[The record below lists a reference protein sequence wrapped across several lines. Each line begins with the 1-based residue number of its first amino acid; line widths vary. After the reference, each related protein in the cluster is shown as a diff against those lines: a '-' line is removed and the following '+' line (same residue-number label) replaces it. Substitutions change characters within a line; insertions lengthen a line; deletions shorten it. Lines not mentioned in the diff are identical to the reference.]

1 MDDSS
6 LHPVTLRFASDK
18 REAQFARDYFRKS
31 VRLVRLAILIGCGQF
46 ALFGL
51 LDAAMIPGSADEA
64 RVIRAVVCLVLLG
77 LVALTYTRHFRPS
90 TMQRIVSLVPLVAGV
105 GVAALAFVAQDE
117 NAYYDYYA
125 GLMIV
130 LFFVH
135 ALLRLRFVYATTV
148 SLALVGSYHLVTVLA
163 IPTPSHVLI
172 NNLFFLSSANVTG
185 MVASYALE
193 LYARKLFVKTQALD
207 ERNRVLVAEDR
218 RKSRELDASQ
228 RLQLSLLPQTLP
240 ALPHADLAVCM
251 RTATEV
257 GGDYYDF
264 DLADDGALTFA
275 IGDAT
280 GHGAEAGVMVTATK
294 MLFACRGAEP
304 DLADILRRASQP
316 MKRIGQG
323 RLFMALALGRL
334 RGHTL
339 ELAGAGMPPAFVV
352 REKTGMIESVPLKG
366 MPLGSLAEYPYTSQT
381 IQLDPGDA
389 VVLMSDGFPE
399 LFNARGEMLGYETVE
414 GHIREGAN
422 GSADALVL
430 HLRHVME
437 QWTDGAPL
445 RDDVTFVVLRM
456 RPEPATM
463 NAPALRRT
471 LASA

>member
-1 MDDSS
+1 MDDHS
-6 LHPVTLRFASDK
+6 LHPLTLRFTSPE

-31 VRLVRLAILIGCGQF
+31 ARLVRLAILIGCGQF
-46 ALFGL
+46 ALFGF
-51 LDAAMIPGSADEA
+51 LDAAMIPDSFGAVREI
-64 RVIRAVVCLVLLG
+64 RVLVCLMLLALFG
-77 LVALTYTRHFRPS
+77 LTYTRHFRPG
-90 TMQRIVSLVPLVAGV
+90 TMQHFVSLVPFVAGF
-105 GVAALAFVAQDE
+105 GVAALALVAQDE

-130 LFFVH
+130 LFFIH
-135 ALLRLRFVYATTV
+135 ALLRLRFVYAAAV
-148 SLALVGSYHLVTVLA
+148 GWALVGSYHLVTVLA
-163 IPTPSHVLI
+163 IPTPPHVLV

-193 LYARKLFVKTQALD
+193 FYARKLFAKNQALD
-207 ERNRVLVAEDR
+207 EQHRVLVAEDR
-218 RKSRELDASQ
+218 RKSRELDASRQ
-228 RLQLSLLPQTLP
+228 LQLSLLPQTLP

-264 DLADDGALTFA
+264 DLADDGTLTFA

-294 MLFACRGAEP
+294 MLFACRGAET
-304 DLADILRRASQP
+304 DLAQILRRASQP

-352 REKTGMIESVPLKG
+352 RAKTGTIESVPLKG
-366 MPLGSLAEYPYTSQT
+366 MPLGSFADYPYATQT
-381 IQLDPGDA
+381 LRLDPGDA

-399 LFNARGEMLGYETVE
+399 LFDPRGEMLGYESVE
-414 GHIREGAN
+414 DHVRAGAN
-422 GSADALVL
+422 GSAEALVA
-430 HLRHVME
+430 HLQRVME
-437 QWTDGAPL
+437 QWAGGAPL
-445 RDDVTFVVLRM
+445 RDDVTFVVMRM
-456 RPEPATM
+456 KPEPVD
-463 NAPALRRT
+463 APAPRHT

>member
-1 MDDSS
+1 MDDPS
-6 LHPVTLRFASDK
+6 LHPVTLRFASAQ
-18 REAQFARDYFRKS
+18 REVQFARDYFRKS

-51 LDAAMIPGSADEA
+51 LDAAMIPDSVGAT
-64 RVIRAVVCLVLLG
+64 RVIRVAVCLVLLG
-77 LVALTYTRHFRPS
+77 LAALTYTRHFRPR
-90 TMQRIVSLVPLVAGV
+90 TMQPLVSLVPLVAGV
-105 GVAALAFVAQDE
+105 GVAALALVAQDE

-130 LFFVH
+130 LFFIH
-135 ALLRLRFVYATTV
+135 SLLRLRFAYAAVV
-148 SLALVGSYHLVTVLA
+148 SWALVGSYHLVTVLA
-163 IPTPSHVLI
+163 IPTPPHVLI
-172 NNLFFLSSANVTG
+172 NNLFFLTSANVTG

-193 LYARKLFVKTQALD
+193 FYARKLFVKNQALD
-207 ERNRVLVAEDR
+207 EKNRVLVAEDR
-218 RKSRELDASQ
+218 RKSRELDASRQ
-228 RLQLSLLPQTLP
+228 LQLSLLPQTLP

-264 DLADDGALTFA
+264 DLADDGTLTFA

-294 MLFACRGAEP
+294 MLFACRGAEA
-304 DLADILRRASQP
+304 DLAQILHRASQP

-352 REKTGMIESVPLKG
+352 REKTGTIESVPLKG
-366 MPLGSLAEYPYTSQT
+366 MPLGSLADYPYVTQT
-381 IQLDPGDA
+381 LQLDPGDA

-399 LFNARGEMLGYETVE
+399 LFDPRGEMLGYESVE
-414 GHIREGAN
+414 GHVRAGAN

-430 HLRHVME
+430 HLRRVME

-456 RPEPATM
+456 KPEPAAVD
-463 NAPALRRT
+463 APALRHA